1 MGRPGGARGA
11 RAVRG
16 DRLSQKANYFKLG
29 LFVIGGIVAGVLVLL
44 IIGSG
49 RFFERRVTIETYFKE
64 SVQGL
69 NVGSKLNYRGVTIG
83 EVTRISFT
91 YTKYQ
96 LDLPITQRERYVM
109 VEAQLQ
115 PRLVGGRAAAG
126 DMTNTANAAMEVE
139 KGLRLRLAPQ
149 GITGQN
155 FLEMD
160 YIEPP
165 PAVLPIDWKPD
176 NVYIPSA
183 PSTVT
188 AIINAA
194 QDVMEKLHRI
204 DIEATVARIDKLLD
218 TTNERIASVDV
229 KKLQERAEKTL
240 AKLDT
245 TLEQLQVKKI
255 SDEATSLL
263 NELRASNAELKKT
276 LSNPAWAKIPEDTA
290 ASVAR
295 VKEIVNDPKL
305 TKTVAS
311 LERIMGRFDRL
322 FGASD
327 TDLATT
333 FENLR
338 QITDN
343 LRDLTE
349 ETKRYPAS
357 VIFGAPPA
365 PLERKK

>member
-1 MGRPGGARGA
+1 M
-11 RAVRG
+11 
-16 DRLSQKANYFKLG
+16 SQKANYFKLG
-29 LFVIGGIVAGVLVLL
+29 LFVIGSVVAGILVLV
-44 IIGSG
+44 IIGTG
-49 RFFERRVTIETYFKE
+49 RFFERRVIIETYFKE

-69 NVGSKLNYRGVTIG
+69 DVGSKLKLRGVTIG

-96 LDLPITQRERYVM
+96 QDLPITQRERYVM

-126 DMTNTANAAMEVE
+126 DMTSTENAQMEVE

-149 GITGQN
+149 GITGTSY
-155 FLEMD
+155 LEMD

-165 PAVLPIDWKPD
+165 PPVLPIMWQPQ

-188 AIINAA
+188 AIVNAA
-194 QDVMEKLHRI
+194 QDIMEKLHRI
-204 DIEATVARIDKLLD
+204 DLEATVAHINRLLVTAND
-218 TTNERIASVDV
+218 RIAAVDTKALV
-229 KKLQERAEKTL
+229 DRAERTLGKLDSTLDNLQAKKL
-240 AKLDT
+240 
-245 TLEQLQVKKI
+245 
-255 SDEATSLL
+255 SDEAAKLL
-263 NELRASNAELKKT
+263 TELRQTNADLKNT
-276 LSNPAWAKIPEDTA
+276 LGNPAWQKVPEDTA
-290 ASVAR
+290 AAVAR
-295 VKEIVNDPKL
+295 VKELVSDPKL
-305 TKTVAS
+305 TRTVQS
-311 LERIMGRFDRL
+311 LDRIMGRFDRI
-322 FGASD
+322 FGSTD

-333 FENLR
+333 ILNLR
-338 QITDN
+338 EITDN

-365 PLERKK
+365 PLERK